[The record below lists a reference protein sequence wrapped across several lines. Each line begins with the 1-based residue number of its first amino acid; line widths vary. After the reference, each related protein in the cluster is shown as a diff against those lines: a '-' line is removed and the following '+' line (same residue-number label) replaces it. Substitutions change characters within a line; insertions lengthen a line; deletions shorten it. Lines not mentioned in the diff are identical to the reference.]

1 MHAVI
6 SGRAGRALVL
16 DGESLTSFD
25 VDDASN
31 LVPRKPPDLPY
42 LFGESQDL
50 RVIEDSDI
58 ESISRELKADSDLN
72 FAVDL
77 TLISLDEEL
86 EDDIRKDAIQDLN
99 ELLAHDKLSEC
110 LENIMFARPLP
121 NDADLAGA
129 LKFCDKS
136 RLPNAFA
143 LLERLDRCQPLI
155 SKVSSAWD
163 VVPSKV
169 FGGHEQES
177 HFRRVAVQRGLFRS
191 LVITLETPRKIS
203 TFLLNAGLSNAVKQ
217 LPNYRQVLQVWSAP
231 LRQSGEALTVRPDA
245 EEEFETETE
254 TAPKRRHGRRFGLN
268 RAAVLREVNKR
279 KAIISAAMHRRDLVR
294 VGELISDLVDYQREN
309 GEIEHA
315 AKSLCDLAMEAKE
328 LGMSSFQLGNL

>member
-155 SKVSSAWD
+155 SKVRE
-163 VVPSKV
+163 P
-169 FGGHEQES
+169 
-177 HFRRVAVQRGLFRS
+177 
-191 LVITLETPRKIS
+191 
-203 TFLLNAGLSNAVKQ
+203 LNK
-217 LPNYRQVLQVWSAP
+217 
-231 LRQSGEALTVRPDA
+231 
-245 EEEFETETE
+245 
-254 TAPKRRHGRRFGLN
+254 
-268 RAAVLREVNKR
+268 
-279 KAIISAAMHRRDLVR
+279 
-294 VGELISDLVDYQREN
+294 
-309 GEIEHA
+309 
-315 AKSLCDLAMEAKE
+315 
-328 LGMSSFQLGNL
+328 